1 MAGHRAAY
9 GTQTAGVPSKGE
21 HLRPRGGEGFQSVVP
36 DSFIERGGRDCSSSG
51 APPVSIQANLDVA
64 LLCYVERVTSN
75 PEPSSGTRSIAD
87 LARRVHES
95 MSRVVSGKP
104 EAIDATIMTLLAGG
118 HLLIEDVPGVGKTT
132 LASVLA
138 HSIEASVRRV
148 QFTSDMLPTDVT
160 GLSIYD
166 QTNQSFRFHRG
177 PVFAHVVIADE
188 INRATPKTQSALLEA
203 MGENS
208 VTVDGRTFTLPE
220 PFMVA
225 ATQNP
230 QDMEGTFPLPE
241 AQRDRFMA
249 RISLGYPDRDSE
261 LRMLQ
266 ARGSVD
272 PASRVRPVA
281 SIAQITEA
289 QRLIADIHIANDV
302 SRYLIAIVAATRGHP
317 GIILGASPRATLHL
331 ARMARAR
338 AGTRGRAFVSPDDVA
353 ALAGIVL
360 PHRLMA
366 RGRFSSMSEA
376 IAASSDIVSEIVAR
390 TSLS

>member
-1 MAGHRAAY
+1 MAALAADPTCRAKEEAFR
-9 GTQTAGVPSKGE
+9 SGE
-21 HLRPRGGEGFQSVVP
+21 TRVRSRHHAPCRT
-36 DSFIERGGRDCSSSG
+36 DS
-51 APPVSIQANLDVA
+51 
-64 LLCYVERVTSN
+64 LLCYVDRVTSN
-75 PEPSSGTRSIAD
+75 PEPRAGARSIAD
-87 LARRVHES
+87 LARRIHES
-95 MSRVVSGKP
+95 MSRVVNGKM

-138 HSIEASVRRV
+138 RSIEASVRRI

-160 GLSIYD
+160 GLTIYD
-166 QTNQSFRFHRG
+166 QTSQEFRFHRG

-203 MGENS
+203 MGESS
-208 VTVDGRTFTLPE
+208 VTVDGRTFALPE

-230 QDMEGTFPLPE
+230 RDMEGTFPLPE

-249 RISLGYPDRDSE
+249 RISLGYPDGESE

-272 PASRVRPVA
+272 PASQVRPVVTTT
-281 SIAQITEA
+281 QILAA
-289 QRLIADIHIANDV
+289 QRLVADIHMADEV
-302 SRYLIAIVAATRGHP
+302 SRYLIAIVSATRAHP
-317 GIILGASPRATLHL
+317 GVHLGASPRATLHL
-331 ARMARAR
+331 TRIARAR

-353 ALAGIVL
+353 ALAGLVL
-360 PHRLMA
+360 PHRLVV
-366 RGRFSSMSEA
+366 RGRFSSVAET
-376 IAASSDIVSEIVAR
+376 ITASSDIVADIVAR
-390 TSLS
+390 TPLRQ

>member
-1 MAGHRAAY
+1 MAPARRRCTASRLSQILDSRTSPAWCFLASRA
-9 GTQTAGVPSKGE
+9 
-21 HLRPRGGEGFQSVVP
+21 FQLS
-36 DSFIERGGRDCSSSG
+36 R
-51 APPVSIQANLDVA
+51 VS
-64 LLCYVERVTSN
+64 LCYVERVTSSS
-75 PEPSSGTRSIAD
+75 EPSFVVRSVED
-87 LARRVHES
+87 LARRIHGS
-95 MSRVVSGKP
+95 MSRVVSGKS

-166 QTNQSFRFHRG
+166 QATQKFRFHRG
-177 PVFAHVVIADE
+177 PVFANVVIADE

-249 RISLGYPDRDSE
+249 RISLGYPDPKSE
-261 LRMLQ
+261 LVMLR

-272 PASRVRPVA
+272 PASQVSPVA
-281 SIAQITEA
+281 STTEIREA
-289 QRLIADIHIANDV
+289 QQLIADIHIADDV
-302 SRYLIAIVAATRGHP
+302 LQYLISIVSATRTHP
-317 GIILGASPRATLHL
+317 GIMLGASPRATLHL
-331 ARMARAR
+331 ARMSRAR
-338 AGTRGRAFVSPDDVA
+338 AGTRGHAYVSPDDVA

-360 PHRLMA
+360 PHRLLA
-366 RGRFSSMSEA
+366 RGRFSSVSETF
-376 IAASSDIVSEIVAR
+376 AASSDIVSEIVAR
-390 TSLS
+390 TPLG